1 MEATLKTPRSPY
13 SWVLWAYEWTP
24 TSKGNMTITVR
35 AYDGTGSVQDATA
48 VQPFP
53 DGASGY
59 SPSRSRL
66 RDSTQNTLQL
76 LSLPIQHLRHHPNIQ
91 SRKRRLDLRRE
102 ISGTIGVLGGLMDV
116 VVGILILQEN
126 SMRVSSQMMMVDSS
140 SLASY
145 FLLALGVIVLLTG
158 FYVLV
163 SKMMIHSTTG
173 FLMILYGVLMLI
185 LGVGM
190 IGQLFNF
197 MMQGSTVSGI
207 TMIVVGL
214 AMLYSG
220 FDMTKSTRNMT

>member
-1 MEATLKTPRSPY
+1 M
-13 SWVLWAYEWTP
+13 
-24 TSKGNMTITVR
+24 I
-35 AYDGTGSVQDATA
+35 
-48 VQPFP
+48 
-53 DGASGY
+53 
-59 SPSRSRL
+59 
-66 RDSTQNTLQL
+66 
-76 LSLPIQHLRHHPNIQ
+76 
-91 SRKRRLDLRRE
+91 
-102 ISGTIGVLGGLMDV
+102 GGLIDV

-126 SMRVSSQMMMVDSS
+126 SMRMSSQMMIVDSG

-163 SKMMIHSTTG
+163 SKTMSHSTTG

-207 TMIVVGL
+207 TMIFVGL